1 MAFNLK
7 TPECKMQ
14 KELPNAS
21 DETSG
26 QAIHEKK
33 SHKDND
39 IIIKLSVKKILQNS
53 CHCNFDVD
61 MSVLSGI

>member
-1 MAFNLK
+1 
-7 TPECKMQ
+7 MQ